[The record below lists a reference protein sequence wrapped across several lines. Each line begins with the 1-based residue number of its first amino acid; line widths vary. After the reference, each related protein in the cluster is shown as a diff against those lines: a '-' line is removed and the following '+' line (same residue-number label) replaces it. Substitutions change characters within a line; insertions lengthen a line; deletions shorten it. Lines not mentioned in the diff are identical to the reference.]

1 MFPGVTFN
9 RSRTRRRSQTLAQL
23 TRPSQTDYRISKFA
37 DIAGFNQ
44 QRCSLVL
51 EHFANLAEAAR
62 DYPLGHGHVFEEF
75 RRRAKELGAGIKR
88 HMRRHEQIASV
99 EQLRHPAMSDGAQHH
114 YAIKCAAL
122 AQNFLN
128 YSTQC
133 AVANQQKTDRTVAR
147 NLRNRLG

>member
-1 MFPGVTFN
+1 M
-9 RSRTRRRSQTLAQL
+9 L
-23 TRPSQTDYRISKFA
+23 K
-37 DIAGFNQ
+37 
-44 QRCSLVL
+44 
-51 EHFANLAEAAR
+51 HFANLAQPAR
-62 DYPLGHGHVFEEF
+62 DYPASHRHVLEQLGW
-75 RRRAKELGAGIKR
+75 RAKELRAGIKR

-99 EQLRHPAMSDGAQHH
+99 EQLRHPVMSDGAQHH

-133 AVANQQKTDRTVAR
+133 AAANQQKTDRTVAR